1 MWEQPECPL
10 TDGETKKMRYIHN
23 EMLLSVTKNEIMTFI
38 YIYIYIYKIKHYSA
52 ITKNEIMPLY
62 I

>member
-1 MWEQPECPL
+1 M

-23 EMLLSVTKNEIMTFI
+23 EMLLSVTKNKIDI
-38 YIYIYIYKIKHYSA
+38 YIYIYIMKYYSA

-62 I
+62 IYNEI